1 MQHPFKGLN
10 HMLKCTT
17 DFVICANWQKESVL
31 ETQFYHFDPTSK
43 GQNCPKCFLKYAQI
57 ILLEM
62 VLFPTQDIEIFYYWC
77 LNSKLFMV
85 NFVHPWHYLPAEWN
99 QRWGSEQNTGW
110 TFLLRAFLHKTSI
123 VKIHSKEIDAKEVVI
138 VNLSYNEL

>member
-1 MQHPFKGLN
+1 
-10 HMLKCTT
+10 MLKCTT

-31 ETQFYHFDPTSK
+31 ETQFYHFDHASK

-62 VLFPTQDIEIFYYWC
+62 VLFPAQDIEIFYYWC

-85 NFVHPWHYLPAEWN
+85 NCVQPWHYLPAEWD

-110 TFLLRAFLHKTSI
+110 TFLLEYFFIKLWLWKFTL
-123 VKIHSKEIDAKEVVI
+123 KK
-138 VNLSYNEL
+138 